1 MEQSNLPYS
10 PVLVLKAILKPGN
23 GIILT
28 STLWCS
34 LVIQVLMQLK
44 LSPAAASSSKV
55 PANVV

>member
-10 PVLVLKAILKPGN
+10 PVLALKAILKPDN

-34 LVIQVLMQLK
+34 SVIQVLIQLK
-44 LSPAAASSSKV
+44 ISPAAASSSKV